1 MEEMKTVESEIKEE
15 KTEVDISD
23 KEISETKES
32 NVDKE
37 NPKSKKSFGK
47 RFFDWYVEHRKLVIG
62 LLCTFTAGCFLTV
75 KFGLTRGV
83 LFLGELGRPEY
94 ADLYDNIRNEIL
106 NVDTNPVMTEFKVIL
121 AIGTIILFLCNL
133 FAPARYESDK
143 CPATCNWFINFAL
156 ITLGFSNLVY
166 GVLMISCFKLLSVT
180 TIMYIFIGVCCF
192 LLLPC
197 ANKDFDAEHPDRYE
211 FKIGSYVCGVLGII
225 LIVAVGFGNVR
236 KDITAVKDE
245 KERYENNY
253 RSGIFTN
260 NWDDTSENWIYVKLH
275 FYNEYKQDVK
285 DYDYDYDY
293 DELKASYL
301 NLIQNNGKSWDL
313 WKKIEDNYIYAYL
326 GKYGENAD
334 IDYDNALSDYSK
346 LVAQQLYYEG
356 YLDGNDFKQPMLGEE
371 ILANACQEVDKIFYT
386 ESGATEYKED
396 IEINIEKPLVVG
408 ENTSL
413 EISYPENNGEY
424 AAYIMKVGRV
434 SHIGSENMLEK
445 TNCLSQDEFIIKDNS
460 VYLVKLM
467 VMSDLN
473 HTLGEDVKVSVKG
486 LEYDEIDLDS
496 WTYEYTTFS
505 GMGERKEAVEI
516 SMWVATGDCDGSY
529 KVIENLNLEAPQ
541 GFCVG
546 DSIDDMSTL
555 ETIKTGNPNAI
566 VTSLKWEADYP
577 SSGHYNDTK
586 ISKEPKMYK
595 MYATLLS
602 ETGYGFSENTEGNI
616 NGKKL
621 PKGNGSISDF
631 WSGGYVSLRNS
642 GNIGCSVYYYRV
654 TTESSYGYGK
664 TSKKSDLVTNYD
676 YAVAGTVV
684 TLDPAPAAGYKLK
697 TYKVEIELKNSEKYD
712 KWKPV
717 IENNSFVMPAAPIKI
732 TAVYVRE

>member
-1 MEEMKTVESEIKEE
+1 VVNLEE
-15 KTEVDISD
+15 
-23 KEISETKES
+23 
-32 NVDKE
+32 
-37 NPKSKKSFGK
+37 
-47 RFFDWYVEHRKLVIG
+47 
-62 LLCTFTAGCFLTV
+62 
-75 KFGLTRGV
+75 
-83 LFLGELGRPEY
+83 
-94 ADLYDNIRNEIL
+94 
-106 NVDTNPVMTEFKVIL
+106 
-121 AIGTIILFLCNL
+121 
-133 FAPARYESDK
+133 
-143 CPATCNWFINFAL
+143 
-156 ITLGFSNLVY
+156 
-166 GVLMISCFKLLSVT
+166 
-180 TIMYIFIGVCCF
+180 
-192 LLLPC
+192 
-197 ANKDFDAEHPDRYE
+197 
-211 FKIGSYVCGVLGII
+211 
-225 LIVAVGFGNVR
+225 
-236 KDITAVKDE
+236 
-245 KERYENNY
+245 
-253 RSGIFTN
+253 
-260 NWDDTSENWIYVKLH
+260 
-275 FYNEYKQDVK
+275 
-285 DYDYDYDY
+285 
-293 DELKASYL
+293 
-301 NLIQNNGKSWDL
+301 
-313 WKKIEDNYIYAYL
+313 
-326 GKYGENAD
+326 
-334 IDYDNALSDYSK
+334 
-346 LVAQQLYYEG
+346 
-356 YLDGNDFKQPMLGEE
+356 
-371 ILANACQEVDKIFYT
+371 YT
-386 ESGATEYKED
+386 DD
-396 IEINIEKPLVVG
+396 IEITIDKPLVVG
-408 ENTSL
+408 ENASL
-413 EISYPENNGEY
+413 DISYPENNEEY